1 MGYSAEVLKRARL
14 QLESNNTQIQA
25 RAAMRLNQAYNQIP
39 RLKEI
44 DGQLRRTM
52 VLAAQAAFAKGDA
65 DTVWYKKGLYYTAA
79 VILAAVVYVFTYH
92 GVEVIDWVTT
102 LISGLF

>member
-1 MGYSAEVLKRARL
+1 MAE
-14 QLESNNTQIQA
+14 EQIKETP
-25 RAAMRLNQAYNQIP
+25 AAEQSVA
-39 RLKEI
+39 KEEHKANLVKKI
-44 DGQLRRTM
+44 IECATSVM
-52 VLAAQAAFAKGDA
+52 KAAFAKGDA